1 MPQALFVHD
10 GEYIDFMPA
19 ADVAPGDVIV
29 QGDLIGVS
37 KRHIAAD
44 ELGSLAITGVF
55 DIAKASA
62 DVITAGAKVYWKA
75 DDEHAVTTASGNK
88 LLGKAVQAA
97 GAGTTTVRVLLT
109 H

>member
-1 MPQALFVHD
+1 MPQTLFVHN
-10 GEYIDFMPA
+10 GENIDFTPA
-19 ADVAPGDVIV
+19 ADVAPGDVVV

-44 ELGSLAITGVF
+44 EPGSLAVEGVF
-55 DIAKASA
+55 DVAKASA
-62 DVITAGAKVYWKA
+62 DVITAGTKVYWKA
-75 DDEHAVTTASGNK
+75 DDGHAVTTATGNK

-97 GAGTTTVRVLLT
+97 GAGATTVRVLLT